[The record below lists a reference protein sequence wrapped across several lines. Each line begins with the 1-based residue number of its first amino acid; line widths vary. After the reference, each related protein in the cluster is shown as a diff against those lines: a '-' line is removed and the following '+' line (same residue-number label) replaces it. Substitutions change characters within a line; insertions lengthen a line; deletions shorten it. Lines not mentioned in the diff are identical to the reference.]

1 MPSFKTAVL
10 QNSGQNHAYYQ
21 VIRLPQTLAPPQTFC
36 TTYWW
41 TSGISLPPVCLRQ
54 VQDVCAL
61 SGLVVSPSEG
71 VVPSGGKT
79 TLQVHFNPESV
90 IKFDTRIEV
99 RRLRGNK
106 SDFVLKKNDKNN
118 DAHEACLF
126 ITDSAEEHEVRWAE
140 SARIS
145 WTSKHRHQCGECML
159 HLMKEQC
166 LSVNT
171 VK

>member
-21 VIRLPQTLAPPQTFC
+21 VIRLPQTLAHPQTFC
-36 TTYWW
+36 NTYWW
-41 TSGISLPPVCLRQ
+41 TSGLSLPPVCLRQ
-54 VQDVCAL
+54 VQDVCML

-99 RRLRGNK
+99 RRRLRRNK
-106 SDFVLKKNDKNN
+106 SDFVLKNCRIN

-126 ITDSAEEHEVRWAE
+126 ITDSSKKHEVFRAE

-159 HLMKEQC
+159 HLMKEQWLC
-166 LSVNT
+166 
-171 VK
+171 